1 MPDAHESCRNAPS
14 QPHKCSRFTVYIKPS
29 GKTQEC
35 ICFLARKFT
44 EMVRTV
50 STRANWAG
58 ILRRGA
64 GAQADRDSRGTHG
77 ERLSAD
83 FSRSAFISG
92 RGRWPAFSSVV
103 DRVAAGL
110 SPRCYWPKLVRRR
123 REWKP
128 PRRPDPDST
137 VEIGLDIPCLER
149 NIVRRNRM
157 AARCRSSWLI
167 AGRKGHYR

>member
-44 EMVRTV
+44 EVVRTV

-64 GAQADRDSRGTHG
+64 GAQADGIHGGLTVNDSRRISRDP
-77 ERLSAD
+77 RLSRLEVD
-83 FSRSAFISG
+83 G
-92 RGRWPAFSSVV
+92 RLF
-103 DRVAAGL
+103 
-110 SPRCYWPKLVRRR
+110 
-123 REWKP
+123 
-128 PRRPDPDST
+128 
-137 VEIGLDIPCLER
+137 
-149 NIVRRNRM
+149 
-157 AARCRSSWLI
+157 
-167 AGRKGHYR
+167 